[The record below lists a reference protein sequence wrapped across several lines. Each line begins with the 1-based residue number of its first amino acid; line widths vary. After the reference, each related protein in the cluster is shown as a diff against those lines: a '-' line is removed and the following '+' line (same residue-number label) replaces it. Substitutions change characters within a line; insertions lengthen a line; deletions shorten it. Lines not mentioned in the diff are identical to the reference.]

1 MASGYD
7 LSSQV
12 PFRLL
17 KGRLGVYDKP
27 SSNYANSVEGVVG
40 QEARLTQH
48 GGNAQQERMIRD
60 KRRSLESALKFSYQ
74 GADVIKLNSE
84 NKNTV

>member
-27 SSNYANSVEGVVG
+27 FSFNTNSVEGVED
-40 QEARLTQH
+40 QEVRMSQH
-48 GGNAQQERMIRD
+48 GGNA
-60 KRRSLESALKFSYQ
+60 
-74 GADVIKLNSE
+74 
-84 NKNTV
+84 

>member
-17 KGRLGVYDKP
+17 KGRLGVYEKP
-27 SSNYANSVEGVVG
+27 SSFNTNSIEGVDE
-40 QEARLTQH
+40 QEIRL
-48 GGNAQQERMIRD
+48 QQ
-60 KRRSLESALKFSYQ
+60 
-74 GADVIKLNSE
+74 
-84 NKNTV
+84 

>member
-17 KGRLGVYDKP
+17 KGRLGVYDMP
-27 SSNYANSVEGVVG
+27 SSNYANSVEGVED
-40 QEARLTQH
+40 QETR
-48 GGNAQQERMIRD
+48 
-60 KRRSLESALKFSYQ
+60 
-74 GADVIKLNSE
+74 
-84 NKNTV
+84 